1 MKALPRGSQGISTG
15 DHVAAQLSAP
25 HTVVPVMNDTTTQQ
39 PALIEDPAGPAP
51 SRAARGWTGPVA
63 VVLALVALVLLG
75 FEWYTS
81 RGSVDTL
88 RQEVAKKL
96 ADADT
101 LNKESRVVAEQS
113 REASTEAQVK
123 LGVLEAR
130 LAESQSQQIA
140 LESLY
145 QELSRNRDEWAFADI
160 EQSLLIASQQLQ
172 LAGNVKVAL
181 IALQNADARIQRM
194 ERPQLTALR
203 KAIARDIER
212 LKALPFV
219 DTVGIS
225 VRLDNVI
232 VAVDTLPLAME
243 VRPPQG
249 AAADAPREAPAGAW
263 KRFWSEAWNE
273 VKQLVRVQH
282 MDRPE
287 VPLLAPAQSFFLR
300 ENLKLRLLGARLAL
314 LSRDQTSYKA
324 DLLAA
329 REWIIRYYDTREK
342 SVGTALGTLRN
353 LHEGDI
359 NIEMP
364 DIAATLDALRNL
376 RIARERPAR

>member
-1 MKALPRGSQGISTG
+1 
-15 DHVAAQLSAP
+15 
-25 HTVVPVMNDTTTQQ
+25 MNDTTTQ
-39 PALIEDPAGPAP
+39 PTPSTPPAP
-51 SRAARGWTGPVA
+51 VANPEPAAVPTHPPVTRGPVA
-63 VVLALVALVLLG
+63 GAIALTLAIVAILLVGAQW
-75 FEWYTS
+75 FTS
-81 RGSVDTL
+81 RGSVESL
-88 RQEVAKKL
+88 RQDVAKKL
-96 ADADT
+96 SEIDT
-101 LNKESRVVAEQS
+101 VNKESRVLAEQA
-113 REASTEAQVK
+113 REASAEAQVK

-130 LAESQSQQIA
+130 VAESQSQQIA

-172 LAGNVKVAL
+172 LAGNVKAAL
-181 IALQNADARIQRM
+181 IALQNADARLQRM
-194 ERPQLTALR
+194 ERPQFTVLR
-203 KAIARDIER
+203 KAMNRDIER
-212 LKALPFV
+212 LKALPHV

-232 VAVDTLPLAME
+232 TAVDTLPLAME
-243 VRPPQG
+243 VRPPAVAG
-249 AAADAPREAPAGAW
+249 TEAPREAPPNAW
-263 KRFWSEAWNE
+263 QRFAREAWTE
-273 VKQLVRVQH
+273 LKQLVRVQH

-287 VPLLAPAQSFFLR
+287 MPLLAPSQAFFLR

-314 LSRDQTSYKA
+314 LSRDQVSYKA

>member
-1 MKALPRGSQGISTG
+1 MLL
-15 DHVAAQLSAP
+15 VL
-25 HTVVPVMNDTTTQQ
+25 VVI
-39 PALIEDPAGPAP
+39 A
-51 SRAARGWTGPVA
+51 
-63 VVLALVALVLLG
+63 LLG

-88 RQEVAKKL
+88 RQDVAKKL

-101 LNKESRVVAEQS
+101 LMKESRVVAEQA
-113 REASTEAQVK
+113 REASAEAQVK
-123 LGVLEAR
+123 LGVLESR
-130 LAESQSQQIA
+130 FAESQSQQIA
-140 LESLY
+140 LDSLY

-160 EQSLLIASQQLQ
+160 EQSLLIASEQIQ

-181 IALQNADARIQRM
+181 IALQNADVRIQRM
-194 ERPQLTALR
+194 ERPQLTPLR

-212 LKALPFV
+212 LKALPHI

-232 VAVDTLPLAME
+232 AAVDTLPLAME
-243 VRPPQG
+243 VRPPDSG
-249 AAADAPREAPAGAW
+249 AADAPREPPEGAW
-263 KRFWSEAWNE
+263 SRFWREAWTE

-287 VPLLAPAQSFFLR
+287 MPLLAPSQSFFLR

-324 DLLAA
+324 DLKAA
-329 REWIIRYYDTREK
+329 REWIIKYYDTREK
-342 SVGTALGTLRN
+342 SVSNALGTLRN
-353 LHEGDI
+353 LHESDI
-359 NIEMP
+359 SIEMP
-364 DIAATLDALRNL
+364 DIATTLDALRNL
-376 RIARERPAR
+376 RMARDRPTR